1 VAEHGIQRPE
11 FATLFC
17 TAHLA
22 GATASDVV
30 ALTGIPKNSISRAV
44 ARLAGDGLIEREQH
58 EDDGRKALL
67 KLTRKGRKA
76 YDALLPQFMA
86 RQERMLA
93 VLSPAELK
101 EFDRLLDK
109 LVERD
114 DDWATDF

>member
-58 EDDGRKALL
+58 EDDGRKA
-67 KLTRKGRKA
+67 